1 MSFKAWDSFNFWDLS
16 FKAWDSLNLGFV
28 FQGLGFL
35 EFEICLSRPGTPS
48 IWDLSFKG
56 WDSLNLG
63 FVFQGLGF
71 LQFGICLSK
80 AGIPSIW
87 DLCFKAWDSLKNC
100 APGFSL
106 LNFQSYFDNFG
117 ILKFLLQ
124 VTV

>member
-16 FKAWDSLNLGFV
+16 FKARDSLNLGFV

-63 FVFQGLGF
+63 FVFQGLDSLNFGFVFQGLDSLNLRFVFQGLGF
-71 LQFGICLSK
+71 LEFAICLSRP
-80 AGIPSIW
+80 GIPSIW
-87 DLCFKAWDSLKNC
+87 DLSFKAWI
-100 APGFSL
+100 P
-106 LNFQSYFDNFG
+106 
-117 ILKFLLQ
+117 
-124 VTV
+124 